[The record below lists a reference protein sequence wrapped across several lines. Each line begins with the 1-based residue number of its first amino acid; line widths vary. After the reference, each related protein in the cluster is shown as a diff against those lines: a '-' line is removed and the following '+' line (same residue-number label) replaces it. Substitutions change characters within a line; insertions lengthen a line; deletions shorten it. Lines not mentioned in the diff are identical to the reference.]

1 MALRCATQS
10 LLERWTQCQELD
22 SIPGLFD
29 EEYCEQE
36 LERVAMC
43 VCVCVLLG
51 RIARVGNMHSSGGGR
66 VFRHGREF
74 DSL

>member
-22 SIPGLFD
+22 SIPGLLQ
-29 EEYCEQE
+29 EEYFEQE

-43 VCVCVLLG
+43 VCMCAFGTYSPSRKYALVWRRTCL
-51 RIARVGNMHSSGGGR
+51 
-66 VFRHGREF
+66 
-74 DSL
+74 